1 MTLKG
6 TERILKLYSLWT
18 IIYIVVLYFFLQS
31 PYSDYL
37 LWIVLF
43 LLLKDIFIDILPK
56 RGPSPTWFEHAPLV
70 IIISIIGLLGIFE
83 VNPFIGLISPL
94 TTVIAIIDSF
104 IDVIDDFTFR
114 ERVQP
119 APVKN
124 HWEQI

>member
-1 MTLKG
+1 M
-6 TERILKLYSLWT
+6 ERILKLYSLWT
-18 IIYIVVLYFFLQS
+18 IIYLVILYFFLQS

-43 LLLKDIFIDILPK
+43 LLLKDIFIDVLPK
-56 RGPSPTWFEHAPLV
+56 RGPTPTLFEHAPLV

-83 VNPFIGLISPL
+83 VKPFIDLISPL

-104 IDVIDDFTFR
+104 IDVTDDFTFR

>member
-1 MTLKG
+1 MALRG
-6 TERILKLYSLWT
+6 SGRILKLYSLWT
-18 IIYIVVLYFFLQS
+18 IIYIIVLYFFLQS
-31 PYSDYL
+31 PYRDYL
-37 LWIVLF
+37 LWIILF
-43 LLLKDIFIDILPK
+43 LLLKDILIDILPK

-104 IDVIDDFTFR
+104 IDIIDDFTYR

-124 HWEQI
+124 YWEQI

>member
-1 MTLKG
+1 MMLKG

-18 IIYIVVLYFFLQS
+18 IIYLIVLYFFLQS

-43 LLLKDIFIDILPK
+43 LLFKDVFIDILPK
-56 RGPSPTWFEHAPLV
+56 RGPTPNLFEHAPLV
-70 IIISIIGLLGIFE
+70 IIIAIIGLLGIFE
-83 VNPFIGLISPL
+83 VEPFIGLISPL
-94 TTVIAIIDSF
+94 TTVIAIVDSF

-114 ERVQP
+114 ERVQL